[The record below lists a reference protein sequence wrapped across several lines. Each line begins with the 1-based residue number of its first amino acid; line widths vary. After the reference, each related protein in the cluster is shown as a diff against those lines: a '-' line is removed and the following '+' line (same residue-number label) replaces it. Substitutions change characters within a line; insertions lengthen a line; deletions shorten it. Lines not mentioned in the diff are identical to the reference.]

1 LDFPRPAKKR
11 YVCNPDLREIHVSRL
26 PLGLLQGFVL
36 VARTGKLARA
46 AEQLNLTVSALS
58 HQIRNLEERLGRSLF
73 DRGPRGVTL
82 TADGANLLE
91 AIGHHFEGIEHALG
105 RFQGRHQ
112 DSVTLSTLPSVA
124 SSWLVPRLPKLV
136 AAHPEIELSLHSQVG
151 LVDFDREPAIDAAFR
166 YGLGAWPRTKAERL
180 FGEFIVPIASP
191 SLVRKMGGLPDTSL
205 KGWPLLGDPSGRWND
220 WAEQF
225 GMPLPS
231 RYVARFDNTEH
242 LQRAVLEGLG
252 VALGRLVMARSLIEC
267 GALTVLCKERMR
279 VTEAYYL
286 VYPKRSES
294 HGGFARLR
302 EWLLAEASEYEA
314 GIAENWPL
322 PA

>member
-1 LDFPRPAKKR
+1 M
-11 YVCNPDLREIHVSRL
+11 SRL

-73 DRGPRGVTL
+73 ERGPRGVTL
-82 TADGANLLE
+82 TADGAHLLE

-112 DSVTLSTLPSVA
+112 DSVTLSVLPSVA
-124 SSWLVPRLPKLV
+124 SSWLVPRLPRLV
-136 AAHPEIELSLHSQVG
+136 AAHPEIELSLHSSVG
-151 LVDFDREPAIDAAFR
+151 VVDFDREPAIDCAFR
-166 YGLGAWPRTKAERL
+166 YGLGSWPRARAERL

-279 VTEAYYL
+279 VAEAYYL
-286 VYPKRSES
+286 VYPKRSEA
-294 HGGFARLR
+294 HAGFTRLR
-302 EWLLAEASEYEA
+302 EWLLAEAADYEA
-314 GIAENWPL
+314 GIAENRPL

>member
-1 LDFPRPAKKR
+1 M
-11 YVCNPDLREIHVSRL
+11 SRL

-73 DRGPRGVTL
+73 ERGPRGVTL
-82 TADGANLLE
+82 TADGAHLLE

-112 DSVTLSTLPSVA
+112 DSVTLSVLPSVA

-136 AAHPEIELSLHSQVG
+136 AAHPEIELSLHSSVG
-151 LVDFDREPAIDAAFR
+151 VVDFDREPAIDCAFR
-166 YGLGAWPRTKAERL
+166 YGLGSWPRARAERL

-279 VTEAYYL
+279 VAEAYYL
-286 VYPKRSES
+286 VYPKRSEA
-294 HGGFARLR
+294 HAGFTRLR
-302 EWLLAEASEYEA
+302 EWLLAEAADYEA
-314 GIAENWPL
+314 GIAENRPL

>member
-1 LDFPRPAKKR
+1 M
-11 YVCNPDLREIHVSRL
+11 SRL

-36 VARTGKLARA
+36 VARTGKLSRA

-58 HQIRNLEERLGRSLF
+58 HQIRNLEERLGRTLF
-73 DRGPRGVTL
+73 ERGPRGVAL
-82 TADGANLLE
+82 TADGANLLD
-91 AIGHHFEGIEHALG
+91 AIGHHFEGIEQALN
-105 RFQGRHQ
+105 RYQSRHQ
-112 DSVTLSTLPSVA
+112 DLVTLSVLPSVA
-124 SSWLVPRLPKLV
+124 SSWLVPRLPRLV
-136 AAHPEIELSLHSQVG
+136 AKHPELELSLHSSVA
-151 LVDFDREPAIDAAFR
+151 LADFDREPAIDCAFR
-166 YGLGAWPRTKAERL
+166 YGLGAWPRTRAERL
-180 FGEFIVPIASP
+180 FGEYIVPIASP
-191 SLVRKMGGLPDTSL
+191 SLVRRMGGLPDTSL
-205 KGWPLLGDPSGRWND
+205 AGWPLLGDPSGRWTD

-242 LQRAVLEGLG
+242 LQRAVLEGMG

-279 VTEAYYL
+279 VAEAYYL

-294 HGGFARLR
+294 HGGVMKVRD
-302 EWLLAEASEYEA
+302 WLMAEAADYEA
-314 GIAENWPL
+314 GIADGKPL

>member
-1 LDFPRPAKKR
+1 
-11 YVCNPDLREIHVSRL
+11 LREIHVSRL
-26 PLGLLQGFVL
+26 PLSQLQGFVL

-82 TADGANLLE
+82 TTDGASLLE

-105 RFQGRHQ
+105 RFEGRHQ
-112 DSVTLSTLPSVA
+112 DSVTLSVLPSVA

-136 AAHPEIELSLHSQVG
+136 AAHPELELSLHSSVSV
-151 LVDFDREPAIDAAFR
+151 VDFDRDATIDSAFR
-166 YGLGAWPRTKAERL
+166 YGLGSWPRTKADRL

-279 VTEAYYL
+279 VAEAYYL
-286 VYPKRSES
+286 VYPKRSEA
-294 HGGFARLR
+294 HTGFGHLR
-302 EWLLAEASEYEA
+302 EWLLAEAADYEA
-314 GIAENWPL
+314 GIAENRPL

>member
-1 LDFPRPAKKR
+1 M
-11 YVCNPDLREIHVSRL
+11 SRL
-26 PLGLLQGFVL
+26 PLSQLQGFVL

-82 TADGANLLE
+82 TTNGASLLE

-105 RFQGRHQ
+105 RFEGRHQ
-112 DSVTLSTLPSVA
+112 DSVTLSVLPSVA

-136 AAHPEIELSLHSQVG
+136 AAHPELELSLHSSVNV
-151 LVDFDREPAIDAAFR
+151 VDFDRDATIDSAFR
-166 YGLGAWPRTKAERL
+166 YGLGSWPRTKADRL

-279 VTEAYYL
+279 VAEAYYL
-286 VYPKRSES
+286 VYPKRSEA
-294 HGGFARLR
+294 HTGFGRLR
-302 EWLLAEASEYEA
+302 EWLLAEAADYEA
-314 GIAENWPL
+314 GIAENRPL

>member
-1 LDFPRPAKKR
+1 
-11 YVCNPDLREIHVSRL
+11 VSRL

-73 DRGPRGVTL
+73 ERGPRGVTL

-112 DSVTLSTLPSVA
+112 DSVTLSVLPSVA

-136 AAHPEIELSLHSQVG
+136 AAHPEIELSLHSSVG
-151 LVDFDREPAIDAAFR
+151 VVDFDREPAIDCAFR
-166 YGLGAWPRTKAERL
+166 YGLGSWPRARAERL

-279 VTEAYYL
+279 VAEAYYL
-286 VYPKRSES
+286 VYPKRSEA
-294 HGGFARLR
+294 HAGFTRLR
-302 EWLLAEASEYEA
+302 EWLLAEAADYEA
-314 GIAENWPL
+314 GIAENRPL

>member
-1 LDFPRPAKKR
+1 M
-11 YVCNPDLREIHVSRL
+11 SRL

-73 DRGPRGVTL
+73 ERGPRGVTL
-82 TADGANLLE
+82 TADGAHLLE

-112 DSVTLSTLPSVA
+112 DSVTLSVLPSVA
-124 SSWLVPRLPKLV
+124 SSWLVPRLPRLV
-136 AAHPEIELSLHSQVG
+136 AAHPEIELSLHSSVG
-151 LVDFDREPAIDAAFR
+151 VVDFDREPAIDCAFR
-166 YGLGAWPRTKAERL
+166 YGLGSWPRARAERL

-279 VTEAYYL
+279 VAEAYYL
-286 VYPKRSES
+286 VYPKRSEA
-294 HGGFARLR
+294 HAGFTRLC
-302 EWLLAEASEYEA
+302 EWLLAEAADYEA
-314 GIAENWPL
+314 GIAENRPL

>member
-1 LDFPRPAKKR
+1 M
-11 YVCNPDLREIHVSRL
+11 SRL
-26 PLGLLQGFVL
+26 PLSQLQGFVL

-82 TADGANLLE
+82 TTDGASLLE

-105 RFQGRHQ
+105 RFEGRHQ
-112 DSVTLSTLPSVA
+112 DSVTLSVLPSVA
-124 SSWLVPRLPKLV
+124 SSWLVPRLPRLV
-136 AAHPEIELSLHSQVG
+136 AAHPELELSLHSSVSV
-151 LVDFDREPAIDAAFR
+151 VDFDRDATIDCAFR
-166 YGLGAWPRTKAERL
+166 YGLGSWPRTKADRL

-267 GALTVLCKERMR
+267 GALTVLCTERMR
-279 VTEAYYL
+279 VAEAYYL
-286 VYPKRSES
+286 VYPKRSEA
-294 HGGFARLR
+294 HTGFGRLR
-302 EWLLAEASEYEA
+302 EWLLAEAADYEA
-314 GIAENWPL
+314 GIAENRPL

>member
-1 LDFPRPAKKR
+1 M
-11 YVCNPDLREIHVSRL
+11 SRL

-36 VARTGKLARA
+36 VARTGKLSRA

-58 HQIRNLEERLGRSLF
+58 HQIRNLEERLGRTLF
-73 DRGPRGVTL
+73 ERGPRGVAL
-82 TADGANLLE
+82 TADGANLLD
-91 AIGHHFEGIEHALG
+91 AIGHHFEGIEHALN
-105 RFQGRHQ
+105 RYQSRHQ
-112 DSVTLSTLPSVA
+112 DLVTLSVLPSVA
-124 SSWLVPRLPKLV
+124 SSWLVPWLPRLV
-136 AAHPEIELSLHSQVG
+136 AKHPELELSLHSSVA
-151 LVDFDREPAIDAAFR
+151 LADFDREPAIDCAFR
-166 YGLGAWPRTKAERL
+166 YGLGSWPRTRAERL
-180 FGEFIVPIASP
+180 FGEYIVPIASP
-191 SLVRKMGGLPDTSL
+191 SLVRRMGGLPDTSL
-205 KGWPLLGDPSGRWND
+205 TGWPLLGDPSGRWTD

-242 LQRAVLEGLG
+242 LQRAVLEGMG

-279 VTEAYYL
+279 VAEAYYL

-294 HGGFARLR
+294 HGGVMKVRD
-302 EWLLAEASEYEA
+302 WLMAEAADYEA
-314 GIAENWPL
+314 GIADGKPL

>member
-1 LDFPRPAKKR
+1 M
-11 YVCNPDLREIHVSRL
+11 SRL

-36 VARTGKLARA
+36 VARSGKFSRA

-82 TADGANLLE
+82 TADGAQLLD
-91 AIGHHFEGIEHALG
+91 AIGHHFEGIEQALG
-105 RFQGRHQ
+105 RYQNRHQ
-112 DSVTLSTLPSVA
+112 DAVTLSMLPSVA
-124 SSWLVPRLPKLV
+124 SSWLVPRLPRLV
-136 AAHPEIELSLHSQVG
+136 AAHPELELSLHSSAEV
-151 LVDFDREPAIDAAFR
+151 VDFDREPTIDCAIR
-166 YGLGAWPRTKAERL
+166 YGLGVWPRTKAERL
-180 FGEFIVPIASP
+180 FGEYIVPIASP
-191 SLVRKMGGLPDTSL
+191 SLVRRMGGLPDTSL
-205 KGWPLLGDPSGRWND
+205 QGWPLLGDPSGRWKD
-220 WAEQF
+220 WASEF

-231 RYVARFDNTEH
+231 RYVARFDNTES

-279 VTEAYYL
+279 VSEAYYL
-286 VYPKRSES
+286 AYPKRSEL
-294 HGGFARLR
+294 HCGVAKFR
-302 EWLLAEASEYEA
+302 EWLLAEAAVYEA
-314 GIAENWPL
+314 GLVEGGPL

>member
-1 LDFPRPAKKR
+1 M
-11 YVCNPDLREIHVSRL
+11 SRL

-36 VARTGKLARA
+36 VARTGKLSRA

-58 HQIRNLEERLGRSLF
+58 HQIRNLEERLDRTLF
-73 DRGPRGVTL
+73 ERGPRGVTL
-82 TADGANLLE
+82 TADGSNLLD
-91 AIGHHFEGIEHALG
+91 AIGHHFEGIEYALN
-105 RFQGRHQ
+105 RYQSRHQ
-112 DSVTLSTLPSVA
+112 DLVTLSVLPSVA
-124 SSWLVPRLPKLV
+124 SSWLVPRLPRLV
-136 AAHPEIELSLHSQVG
+136 AKHPELELSLHSSVS
-151 LVDFDREPAIDAAFR
+151 LADFDREPTIDCAFR
-166 YGLGAWPRTKAERL
+166 YGLGSWPRTRAERL
-180 FGEFIVPIASP
+180 FGEYIVPIASP
-191 SLVRKMGGLPDTSL
+191 SLVRRMGGLPDTSL
-205 KGWPLLGDPSGRWND
+205 AGWPLLGDPSGRWTD

-242 LQRAVLEGLG
+242 LQRAVLEGMG

-279 VTEAYYL
+279 VAEAYYL

-294 HGGFARLR
+294 HGGVMKVRD
-302 EWLLAEASEYEA
+302 WLMAEAADYEA
-314 GIAENWPL
+314 GIADGKPM

>member
-1 LDFPRPAKKR
+1 M
-11 YVCNPDLREIHVSRL
+11 SRL

-58 HQIRNLEERLGRSLF
+58 HQIRNLEQRLGRSLF

-82 TADGANLLE
+82 TADGANLLD

-105 RFQGRHQ
+105 RFQSRQQ
-112 DSVTLSTLPSVA
+112 DAVTLSVLPSVA

-136 AAHPEIELSLHSQVG
+136 AAHPELELSLHSSVSV
-151 LVDFDREPAIDAAFR
+151 VDFDRDATIDSAFR
-166 YGLGAWPRTKAERL
+166 YGLGSWPRTKADRL

-279 VTEAYYL
+279 VAEAYYL
-286 VYPKRSES
+286 VYPKRSEA
-294 HGGFARLR
+294 HTGFGRLR
-302 EWLLAEASEYEA
+302 EWLLAEAADYEA
-314 GIAENWPL
+314 GIAENRPL

>member
-1 LDFPRPAKKR
+1 M
-11 YVCNPDLREIHVSRL
+11 SRL

-105 RFQGRHQ
+105 RFQGRQQ
-112 DSVTLSTLPSVA
+112 DSITLSVLPSVA
-124 SSWLVPRLPKLV
+124 SSWLVPRLPRLV
-136 AAHPEIELSLHSQVG
+136 SAHPELELSLHSSVG
-151 LVDFDREPAIDAAFR
+151 VVDFDRELTIDGAFR
-166 YGLGAWPRTKAERL
+166 YGLGSWPRTKAERL

-191 SLVRKMGGLPDTSL
+191 SLVRKMGGLPDASL

-279 VTEAYYL
+279 VAEAYYL
-286 VYPKRSES
+286 VYPKRSEP
-294 HGGFARLR
+294 HVGFGRLR
-302 EWLLAEASEYEA
+302 EWLLAEAAEYEA
-314 GIAENWPL
+314 GIAENRPL

>member
-1 LDFPRPAKKR
+1 M
-11 YVCNPDLREIHVSRL
+11 SRL

-36 VARTGKLARA
+36 VARTGKLSRA

-58 HQIRNLEERLGRSLF
+58 HQIRNLEERLGRTLF
-73 DRGPRGVTL
+73 ERGPRGVAL
-82 TADGANLLE
+82 TADGANLLD
-91 AIGHHFEGIEHALG
+91 AIGHHFEGIEHALN
-105 RFQGRHQ
+105 RYQSRHQ
-112 DSVTLSTLPSVA
+112 DLVTLSVLPSVA
-124 SSWLVPRLPKLV
+124 SSWLVPRLPRLV
-136 AAHPEIELSLHSQVG
+136 AKHPELELSLHSSVA
-151 LVDFDREPAIDAAFR
+151 LADFDREPAIDCAFR
-166 YGLGAWPRTKAERL
+166 YGLGSWPRTRAERL
-180 FGEFIVPIASP
+180 FGEYIVPIASP
-191 SLVRKMGGLPDTSL
+191 SLVRRMGGLPDTSL
-205 KGWPLLGDPSGRWND
+205 AGWPLLGDPSGRWTD

-242 LQRAVLEGLG
+242 LQRAVLEGMG

-279 VTEAYYL
+279 VAEAYYL

-294 HGGFARLR
+294 HGGVTKVRD
-302 EWLLAEASEYEA
+302 WLMAEAADYEA
-314 GIAENWPL
+314 GIADGKPL

>member
-1 LDFPRPAKKR
+1 
-11 YVCNPDLREIHVSRL
+11 LREIHVSRL
-26 PLGLLQGFVL
+26 PLSQLQGFVL

-82 TADGANLLE
+82 TTDGASLLE

-105 RFQGRHQ
+105 RFEGRHQ
-112 DSVTLSTLPSVA
+112 DSVTLSVLPSVA

-136 AAHPEIELSLHSQVG
+136 AAHPELELSLHSSVSV
-151 LVDFDREPAIDAAFR
+151 VDFDRDATIDSAFR
-166 YGLGAWPRTKAERL
+166 YGLGSWPRTKADRL

-279 VTEAYYL
+279 VAEAYYL
-286 VYPKRSES
+286 VYPKRSEA
-294 HGGFARLR
+294 HTGFGRLR
-302 EWLLAEASEYEA
+302 EWLLAEAADYEA
-314 GIAENWPL
+314 GIAENRPL

>member
-1 LDFPRPAKKR
+1 M
-11 YVCNPDLREIHVSRL
+11 SRL

-112 DSVTLSTLPSVA
+112 DSVTLSVLPSVA

-136 AAHPEIELSLHSQVG
+136 AAHPEIELSLHSSVG
-151 LVDFDREPAIDAAFR
+151 VVDFDREPAIDCAFR
-166 YGLGAWPRTKAERL
+166 YGLGSWPRTRAERL

-279 VTEAYYL
+279 VAEAYYL
-286 VYPKRSES
+286 VYPKRSEP
-294 HGGFARLR
+294 HAGFTRLR
-302 EWLLAEASEYEA
+302 EWLLAEAADYEA
-314 GIAENWPL
+314 GIAENRPL

>member
-1 LDFPRPAKKR
+1 MNSA
-11 YVCNPDLREIHVSRL
+11 YI
-26 PLGLLQGFVL
+26 
-36 VARTGKLARA
+36 
-46 AEQLNLTVSALS
+46 SALAALAGS
-58 HQIRNLEERLGRSLF
+58 GIGALATIVTTWLNQAYQNKIQRHADERTR
-73 DRGPRGVTL
+73 R
-82 TADGANLLE
+82 
-91 AIGHHFEGIEHALG
+91 
-105 RFQGRHQ
+105 
-112 DSVTLSTLPSVA
+112 
-124 SSWLVPRLPKLV
+124 
-136 AAHPEIELSLHSQVG
+136 
-151 LVDFDREPAIDAAFR
+151 
-166 YGLGAWPRTKAERL
+166 ERL

-279 VTEAYYL
+279 VAEAYYL
-286 VYPKRSES
+286 VHPKRSEP
-294 HGGFARLR
+294 HAGFSRLR
-302 EWLLAEASEYEA
+302 EWLLAEAADYES
-314 GIAENWPL
+314 GIAENRAL

>member
-1 LDFPRPAKKR
+1 M
-11 YVCNPDLREIHVSRL
+11 SRL

-36 VARTGKLARA
+36 VARTGKLSRA

-82 TADGANLLE
+82 TAEGANLLE
-91 AIGHHFEGIEHALG
+91 AIGHHYEGIEHALG
-105 RFQGRHQ
+105 RYEARHQ
-112 DSVTLSTLPSVA
+112 DAVTLSVLPSVA
-124 SSWLVPRLPKLV
+124 SSWLVPRLPRLV
-136 AAHPEIELSLHSQVG
+136 GKHPELELSLHSSVS
-151 LVDFDREPAIDAAFR
+151 VIDFDREPTVDVAFR
-166 YGLGAWPRTKAERL
+166 YGLGSWPRTKAERL
-180 FGEFIVPIASP
+180 FGEYIVPIASP
-191 SLVRKMGGLPDTSL
+191 SLVRRMGGLPNASL
-205 KGWPLLGDPSGRWND
+205 AGWPLLGDPSGRWND
-220 WAEQF
+220 WAEAF

-267 GALTVLCKERMR
+267 GALTVLCQERLR

-286 VYPKRSES
+286 VYPKRSETHS
-294 HGGFARLR
+294 GVTRFRD
-302 EWLLAEASEYEA
+302 WLLAEAKEYEA
-314 GIAENWPL
+314 GLGDGSRLGVERYL
-322 PA
+322 P

>member
-1 LDFPRPAKKR
+1 M
-11 YVCNPDLREIHVSRL
+11 SRL

-105 RFQGRHQ
+105 RFEARHQ
-112 DSVTLSTLPSVA
+112 DSVTLSVLPSVA
-124 SSWLVPRLPKLV
+124 SSWLVPRLPRLV
-136 AAHPEIELSLHSQVG
+136 AAHPELELSLHSSVG
-151 LVDFDREPAIDAAFR
+151 VVDFDREPAIDCAFR
-166 YGLGAWPRTKAERL
+166 YGLGAWPRTRAERL

-279 VTEAYYL
+279 VAEAYYL
-286 VYPKRSES
+286 VHPKRSEP
-294 HGGFARLR
+294 HAGFSRLR
-302 EWLLAEASEYEA
+302 EWLLAEAADYES
-314 GIAENWPL
+314 GIAENRAL

>member
-1 LDFPRPAKKR
+1 
-11 YVCNPDLREIHVSRL
+11 LREIHVSRL

-112 DSVTLSTLPSVA
+112 DSVTLSVLPSVA
-124 SSWLVPRLPKLV
+124 SSWLVPRLPRLV
-136 AAHPEIELSLHSQVG
+136 SAHPELELSLHSSVG
-151 LVDFDREPAIDAAFR
+151 VVDFDRELTIDCAFR
-166 YGLGAWPRTKAERL
+166 YGLGSWPRTRAERL

-279 VTEAYYL
+279 VAEAYYL
-286 VYPKRSES
+286 VYPKRSEP
-294 HGGFARLR
+294 HAGFSQLR
-302 EWLLAEASEYEA
+302 EWLLAEAADYEA
-314 GIAENWPL
+314 GIAENRSL

>member
-1 LDFPRPAKKR
+1 M
-11 YVCNPDLREIHVSRL
+11 SRL

-36 VARTGKLARA
+36 VARTGKLSRA
-46 AEQLNLTVSALS
+46 AEHLNLTVSALS

-82 TADGANLLE
+82 TADGAHLLD
-91 AIGHHFEGIEHALG
+91 AIGHHFEGIEHALN
-105 RFQGRHQ
+105 RYESRHE
-112 DSVTLSTLPSVA
+112 DAVTLSVMPSVA

-136 AAHPEIELSLHSQVG
+136 GAHPELELSLSSSVSV
-151 LVDFDREPAIDAAFR
+151 VDFDREPTIDVAFR
-166 YGLGAWPRTKAERL
+166 YGLGSWPRTKSDRL
-180 FGEFIVPIASP
+180 FGEYIVPIASP
-191 SLVRKMGGLPDTSL
+191 SLVRKMGGLPDVSL
-205 KGWPLLGDPSGRWND
+205 AGWPLLGDPSGRWND
-220 WAEQF
+220 WAEAF

-242 LQRAVLEGLG
+242 LQRAVLEGMG

-267 GALTVLCKERMR
+267 GALTVLCKERLR
-279 VTEAYYL
+279 VAEAYYL

-294 HGGFARLR
+294 HSGVGRFR
-302 EWLLAEASEYEA
+302 EWLLGEAREYEA
-314 GIAENWPL
+314 RITDAAPL

>member
-1 LDFPRPAKKR
+1 M
-11 YVCNPDLREIHVSRL
+11 SRL

-82 TADGANLLE
+82 TADGASLLE

-105 RFQGRHQ
+105 RFEGRHQ
-112 DSVTLSTLPSVA
+112 DSVTLSVLPSVA
-124 SSWLVPRLPKLV
+124 SSWLVPRLPRLV
-136 AAHPEIELSLHSQVG
+136 SAHPELELSLHSSVG
-151 LVDFDREPAIDAAFR
+151 VVDFDREPAIDSAFR

-279 VTEAYYL
+279 VAEAYYL
-286 VYPKRSES
+286 VYPKRSEAHS
-294 HGGFARLR
+294 GFGRLR
-302 EWLLAEASEYEA
+302 QWLLAEAADYES
-314 GIAENWPL
+314 GLGPVS
-322 PA
+322 

>member
-1 LDFPRPAKKR
+1 M
-11 YVCNPDLREIHVSRL
+11 SRL

-36 VARTGKLARA
+36 VARSGKFSRA

-58 HQIRNLEERLGRSLF
+58 HQIRNLEERLGRTLF

-82 TADGANLLE
+82 TAEGRQLLD

-105 RFQGRHQ
+105 RYQGRHQ
-112 DSVTLSTLPSVA
+112 DSVTLSMLPSVA
-124 SSWLVPRLPKLV
+124 SSWLVPRLPRLV
-136 AAHPEIELSLHSQVG
+136 AKYPELELSQHSSAEVI
-151 LVDFDREPAIDAAFR
+151 DFDREPTVDCAMR
-166 YGLGAWPRTKAERL
+166 YGLGVWPRTRAERL
-180 FGEFIVPIASP
+180 FGEYIVPIASP
-191 SLVRKMGGLPDTSL
+191 SLVRRMGGLPDTSL
-205 KGWPLLGDPSGRWND
+205 KGWPLLGDPSGRWSD
-220 WAEQF
+220 WAAQF

-231 RYVARFDNTEH
+231 RYVARFDNTES

-252 VALGRLVMARSLIEC
+252 VALGRLVMARSLIAC

-294 HGGFARLR
+294 HGGVAKFR
-302 EWLLAEASEYEA
+302 EWLLAEAAEYEA
-314 GIAENWPL
+314 GLAEGSPL
-322 PA
+322 HSLPSTAA